1 VVVDD
6 DADERLV
13 GWFERHELTPVRL
26 SERSADHRR
35 MRAKA
40 YSPPQA
46 SQSQPIE
53 RLRLRLIPRPAEVLY
68 LSGEKHFYVTAG
80 NLTVALM
87 YWPERKHCRERI
99 PISAAKLP
107 KSTDR

>member
-1 VVVDD
+1 
-6 DADERLV
+6 
-13 GWFERHELTPVRL
+13 
-26 SERSADHRR
+26 
-35 MRAKA
+35 
-40 YSPPQA
+40 
-46 SQSQPIE
+46 
-53 RLRLRLIPRPAEVLY
+53 LY